1 MKKALILTYYWPPGS
16 GPGVQRWLKFSKY
29 LPQFE
34 IQPTVITVK
43 NGSYP
48 STDESLLGDIPSE
61 LKVHHTKT
69 VEPFAIYNALRGKKG
84 NSVEVG
90 MGNLKGKPSMLSKVA
105 NHVRANY
112 FIPDARKGWNS
123 FAYKKAVEI
132 IDSDKPDCII
142 TTGPPHSTH
151 LVGEQ
156 LSREKGIPWIA
167 DMRDPWTS
175 IYYNAFLNRTEQT
188 KKKDKSLEDLV
199 LQKAS
204 AVVVASTAMK
214 DEFSDRSKNISF
226 IPNGYDEEDFEN
238 LIQIDRDKFILAYTG
253 NLKSNQNCTALWEAI
268 KELAENND
276 FRTNFRLEIT
286 GNVDEGIRNEWKKL
300 ELEEFIVHK
309 PFVPHKQAIEIMHSS
324 HMLLLPIPKS
334 ENNKGIITGKI
345 FEYLASRRPILSIG
359 PKDGNASEI
368 LSLCGKEP
376 MLEYSNKIG
385 MRTMISSAYIN
396 FKNNNLERVTGNLI
410 YRNYSRMGCAEQLSN
425 VINQIVH

>member
-1 MKKALILTYYWPPGS
+1 
-16 GPGVQRWLKFSKY
+16 
-29 LPQFE
+29 
-34 IQPTVITVK
+34 
-43 NGSYP
+43 
-48 STDESLLGDIPSE
+48 
-61 LKVHHTKT
+61 
-69 VEPFAIYNALRGKKG
+69 
-84 NSVEVG
+84 
-90 MGNLKGKPSMLSKVA
+90 
-105 NHVRANY
+105 
-112 FIPDARKGWNS
+112 
-123 FAYKKAVEI
+123 
-132 IDSDKPDCII
+132 
-142 TTGPPHSTH
+142 
-151 LVGEQ
+151 
-156 LSREKGIPWIA
+156 
-167 DMRDPWTS
+167 MRDPWTS

>member
-1 MKKALILTYYWPPGS
+1 LKKALILTYYWPPGS

-376 MLEYSNKIG
+376 MLEYSDKIG

-410 YRNYSRMGCAEQLSN
+410 YRNYSRMGCTEQLSN

>member
-1 MKKALILTYYWPPGS
+1 LKKALILTYYWPPGS